1 MGLTAFPLA
10 SLAPVHLCR
19 TCLLMMS
26 ISMALMIARSLMGN
40 RLTVLAPGLIGEAN
54 SPNMTLFG
62 RSVFEGCLTRLQECA

>member
-1 MGLTAFPLA
+1 
-10 SLAPVHLCR
+10 
-19 TCLLMMS
+19 MMIL

-62 RSVFEGCLTRLQECA
+62 RSVFEGCMTRLQECA